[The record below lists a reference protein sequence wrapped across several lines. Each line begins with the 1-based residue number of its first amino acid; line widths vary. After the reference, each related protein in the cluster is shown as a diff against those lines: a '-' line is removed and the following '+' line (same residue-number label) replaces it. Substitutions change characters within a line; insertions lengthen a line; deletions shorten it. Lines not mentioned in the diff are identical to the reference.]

1 MARMVEGR
9 AVHRVLVR
17 KPEGKRALGI
27 PRLKCEGNIKM
38 DLREVKWVE
47 TGWSWFWIG
56 TDGGHL

>member
-1 MARMVEGR
+1 
-9 AVHRVLVR
+9 VR